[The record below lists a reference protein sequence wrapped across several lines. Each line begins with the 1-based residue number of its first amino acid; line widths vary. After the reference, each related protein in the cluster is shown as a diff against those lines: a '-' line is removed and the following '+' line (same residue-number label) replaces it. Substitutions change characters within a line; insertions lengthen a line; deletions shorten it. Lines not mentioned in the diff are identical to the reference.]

1 MAGFFAGCLSDSS
14 PIAVVTLIN
23 VPSIQNVKTISPI
36 CLFNVPIC
44 PRRKLGFF
52 GMSWIKATAKWWWG
66 RGGGDGAD
74 YIYNYLLLKCQQK
87 GLLKINFP
95 PKASLAGR

>member
-44 PRRKLGFF
+44 PRRKSGFF
-52 GMSWIKATAKWWWG
+52 RMSWIKATAKEE
-66 RGGGDGAD
+66 GGGGMGVTI
-74 YIYNYLLLKCQQK
+74 YIIICC
-87 GLLKINFP
+87 
-95 PKASLAGR
+95 

>member
-44 PRRKLGFF
+44 PRRKSGFF
-52 GMSWIKATAKWWWG
+52 GMSWIKATA
-66 RGGGDGAD
+66 RGGQGVGGVTI
-74 YIYNYLLLKCQQK
+74 YIIICC
-87 GLLKINFP
+87 
-95 PKASLAGR
+95 